1 VKQSTDCEVFQDQL
15 DALNEG
21 TLGEEGI
28 EQLRRHA
35 DSCLDCAKLLDI
47 HERLTSPSV
56 VELEAAVPDQYVS
69 SMWERVR
76 ADVAAQESGR
86 RWRPGVWQPSR
97 WLVPTMAA
105 ASLFLLFATGFLLGE
120 LKRLRGR
127 EQVLVQ
133 RVIEH
138 EKWLAEL
145 DLRTTTDPLA
155 RTAGLVTK
163 RPWERVLSRRESV
176 SISELEELL
185 ERLPARTTIVGASE
199 WEALLES
206 VPFWMNSAWRGAIE
220 LVRADDGIQ
229 PGELLELLGNL
240 DVDPSRKISTNRIL
254 ALTRRPVRPGRL

>member
-1 VKQSTDCEVFQDQL
+1 MKQYTDCDVFQDQL

-35 DSCLDCAKLLDI
+35 DSCLDCAKLLEI
-47 HERLTSPSV
+47 HERLKSPSV
-56 VELEAAVPDQYVS
+56 VELEEAVPDRYVS

-76 ADVAAQESGR
+76 ADVAAQQSGR
-86 RWRPGVWQPSR
+86 RWRPGVWQSSR

-120 LKRLRGR
+120 LKRLRER
-127 EQVLVQ
+127 EQTLVQ

-145 DLRTTTDPLA
+145 DQRTAADPVARTTGLA
-155 RTAGLVTK
+155 TK
-163 RPWERVLSRRESV
+163 RPWERALARRESV
-176 SISELEELL
+176 SIAELEGLL
-185 ERLPARTTIVGASE
+185 ERLPARTTIFGASE
-199 WEALLES
+199 WEALLER
-206 VPFWMNSAWRGAIE
+206 VPFWMSSALSGATGM
-220 LVRADDGIQ
+220 VRAEDGIQ

-240 DVDPSRKISTNRIL
+240 DVDPGRRIPTARLLSLASRS
-254 ALTRRPVRPGRL
+254 VRPGRL